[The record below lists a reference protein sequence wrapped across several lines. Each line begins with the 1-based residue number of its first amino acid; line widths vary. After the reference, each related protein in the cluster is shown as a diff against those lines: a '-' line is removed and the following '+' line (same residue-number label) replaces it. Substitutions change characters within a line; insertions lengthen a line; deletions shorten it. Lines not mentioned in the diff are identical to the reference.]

1 MRINN
6 QLPSRPLKKTLIL
19 CCARSSRSN
28 VLAKYA
34 SLAAF
39 SRALTLSLLSSLQ
52 SALFINL
59 LVTHWRYFISRSV
72 CRDALI
78 HLLYESLMYWV
89 ARPRREPSF
98 YDNESIEPATV

>member
-6 QLPSRPLKKTLIL
+6 QLPSRLLKKTHIFVFHQP
-19 CCARSSRSN
+19 ASN
-28 VLAKYA
+28 
-34 SLAAF
+34 SLA
-39 SRALTLSLLSSLQ
+39 
-52 SALFINL
+52 
-59 LVTHWRYFISRSV
+59 YFISRSV

-98 YDNESIEPATV
+98 YDNESIEPANRVIIDLTLALRFDLHGRELPAQAADAPLVR